1 MDKREAANL
10 AICVEEFLA
19 YYHKAWDR
27 KAFKALDSLYFRYP
41 EVACLAFNAGYI
53 ESKIDPADA
62 GCRTCHPVTIDSTRM
77 TERRVMDMVAY
88 LLCQERAPAKY
99 RDRLHNQISFTE
111 VFNYIL
117 SRYQRDYDREELWK
131 KFFLSFGELQE
142 ALQARHIGNL
152 MELEYYA
159 AEYFDPYVIQ
169 VYK

>member
-1 MDKREAANL
+1 MDKREAANP

-41 EVACLAFNAGYI
+41 EVACLAFNASYI

-62 GCRTCHPVTIDSTRM
+62 GCRACHPVTIDSTRM

-99 RDRLHNQISFTE
+99 RDRLHNQISLQKCLTTYCPDIRE
-111 VFNYIL
+111 TMIGKNYGKI
-117 SRYQRDYDREELWK
+117 
-131 KFFLSFGELQE
+131 FSFVRELQE

-159 AEYFDPYVIQ
+159 AEYFDPYVI
-169 VYK
+169 